1 MAVKDLPYDLV
12 RGQPDRLEPLALE
25 RFRGRG
31 RGGRAGGRLGR
42 GDPVGGPPALLSGE
56 HRAHE
61 PHHGRLGGERLHR
74 AVPPLDLAVRAL
86 LHVVRPDLLPV
97 LAGEGHEGERVL
109 PRALEDV
116 AGRAGEGAHP
126 GRRQVPR
133 RAGDVGVGLPRARPD
148 QVGGERLAGEAVDVA
163 PDVALEVRQA
173 PLPGA
178 ARQDPGDGG
187 DEPRVGVGHREPH
200 AAQAPVPEGAEEL
213 GPGGLALAVEAG
225 AAEEL
230 LVPGG
235 RHADR
240 RDERDARV
248 APAGPALHVGRVE
261 PHVGVLALDRPGPE
275 RLGLLVQPGAQRRH
289 LGAGQR
295 RDAELLGDE
304 PDLAGA
310 HASDVHLA
318 HERDHGHLDARVALE
333 YALGEVGPLAQ
344 LGDPQLEVAEG
355 GRQGPLAVAVPAVDA
370 LGRPGAAG
378 RAAGLLRLGVHQGVD
393 HGLDH
398 LPAELPQVVAPREQR
413 EQGLGLGPVEA
424 EPPVRL
430 G

>member
-12 RGQPDRLEPLALE
+12 RGQPYRLEPLALE

-74 AVPPLDLAVRAL
+74 AVPPLDLAVRTL

-116 AGRAGEGAHP
+116 AGRAGE
-126 GRRQVPR
+126 
-133 RAGDVGVGLPRARPD
+133 
-148 QVGGERLAGEAVDVA
+148 
-163 PDVALEVRQA
+163 
-173 PLPGA
+173 
-178 ARQDPGDGG
+178 GG

-230 LVPGG
+230 VF
-235 RHADR
+235 RQ
-240 RDERDARV
+240 E
-248 APAGPALHVGRVE
+248 
-261 PHVGVLALDRPGPE
+261 
-275 RLGLLVQPGAQRRH
+275 
-289 LGAGQR
+289 
-295 RDAELLGDE
+295 
-304 PDLAGA
+304 DLSKKSIGN
-310 HASDVHLA
+310 
-318 HERDHGHLDARVALE
+318 
-333 YALGEVGPLAQ
+333 
-344 LGDPQLEVAEG
+344 
-355 GRQGPLAVAVPAVDA
+355 
-370 LGRPGAAG
+370 
-378 RAAGLLRLGVHQGVD
+378 
-393 HGLDH
+393 
-398 LPAELPQVVAPREQR
+398 
-413 EQGLGLGPVEA
+413 
-424 EPPVRL
+424 
-430 G
+430 